1 VAGETVG
8 TREDLDE
15 LFRASGLGEV
25 GTMALDVATDYE
37 DFDELWSTFLLGVGP
52 SGQYAAGLEPDAQ
65 EAVREDF
72 RRRLDLPAGSFT
84 LSARSWAVRGRIPSR
99 R

>member
-1 VAGETVG
+1 MTRVVRPGGVVAACLWDFADGMQMLRVFWQAARAASPEVAGETVG
-8 TREDLDE
+8 SREDLDE

-52 SGQYAAGLEPDAQ
+52 SG
-65 EAVREDF
+65 
-72 RRRLDLPAGSFT
+72 
-84 LSARSWAVRGRIPSR
+84 
-99 R
+99 